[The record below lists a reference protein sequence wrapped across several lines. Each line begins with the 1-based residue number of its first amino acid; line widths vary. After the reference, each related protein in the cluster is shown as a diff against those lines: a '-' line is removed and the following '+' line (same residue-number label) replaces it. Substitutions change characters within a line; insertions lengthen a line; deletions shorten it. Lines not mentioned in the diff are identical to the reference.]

1 MFGCIGRLGCLLVL
15 AVLAVGGWFTKDL
28 WYPRVRAMVV
38 ATPPAASMKWTA
50 VSADAASAGTRAAE
64 RLAAKSG
71 PVFAD
76 LTPAEF
82 SAWLLEPAMK
92 ILGTTAG
99 NPEAAVH
106 GDTLFVRANVA
117 VTELGD
123 PKSLG
128 PLGSMLDGR
137 QPVVIGGRLAMAQP
151 GLLGLQVTQL
161 TVNEL
166 KLPSALIA
174 KIVRRISVKERTD
187 SLAPG
192 VIALPVPKSVAD
204 ARVTN
209 GKVVL
214 YKAVP

>member
-15 AVLAVGGWFTKDL
+15 AVLCVGGWFTKDL

-38 ATPPAASMKWTA
+38 ATPPAKSLSWAPINKDAS
-50 VSADAASAGTRAAE
+50 SAGTRAAE
-64 RLAAKSG
+64 RLGEKSG
-71 PVFAD
+71 PVFAN

-82 SAWLLEPAMK
+82 AAWQLEPAMK
-92 ILGTTAG
+92 ILGTSAG
-99 NPEAAVH
+99 NPEVTVH

-128 PLGSMLDGR
+128 PLATMLDGR
-137 QPVVIGGRLAMAQP
+137 QPVVIGGRLAMQQP
-151 GLLGLQVTQL
+151 GLLGLQVTQM

-174 KIVRRISVKERTD
+174 KVVKRVSVKERTD
-187 SLAPG
+187 SIAPG
-192 VIALPVPKSVAD
+192 VIVLPVPKSVAD
-204 ARVTN
+204 VRVSN
-209 GKVVL
+209 GKIVL